1 MLCCTPVSIFFDRF
15 LDVGWEGADAMEMLQ
30 IYKCLPQVDVHRWV
44 IRQSMSRSKISKWFL
59 AHTMELFKFV
69 GNIFCNRYW
78 LVANTQHKKNCW
90 WPKYV
95 LTLTQSHLVKSKTSI
110 LIQKIFS
117 VGFIIVL
124 LIPLIITLLMHSCMY
139 FLLTGY

>member
-1 MLCCTPVSIFFDRF
+1 MFCFYRTVFKINHWVCYVALLFQHFFDRF

-30 IYKCLPQVDVHRWV
+30 IYKCLPQVDVHRWVIRRSV

-78 LVANTQHKKNCW
+78 LVANIIHKKMPVTKKCSDLNPVIW
-90 WPKYV
+90 WSPK
-95 LTLTQSHLVKSKTSI
+95 LVYWYKK
-110 LIQKIFS
+110 FS
-117 VGFIIVL
+117 QWDL
-124 LIPLIITLLMHSCMY
+124 SLCS
-139 FLLTGY
+139 